1 MMKTLALST
10 SILALAS
17 SAALAGGL
25 DRSGQ
30 SISAIFSAP
39 GSTSVSFGAVKPS
52 IKGTDTAGNSYNV
65 GDAYQQYG
73 YSYTGGKA
81 NAFSYALIIDQPYGA
96 NVTYGNSPLTSTLG
110 GTMADLSS
118 HAATVVGRYALSP
131 RFSLLG
137 GISVETVEGTVNLN
151 GTAYRGA
158 ISAAAVA
165 KGFNASLPSGAAELS
180 SATLGAAA
188 LGDTT
193 AQTAIDTTYGAG
205 TFATLAGSLG
215 TTATNFATNDG
226 YKFNMK
232 QDTSVGFLLG
242 AAYEIPDI
250 ALRLAASYRF
260 ETDHSA
266 ATTESMLGLSSVPGT
281 VDYVTPQSFNLD
293 FQTGVAK
300 NTLLTANFRWTDFS
314 AVDVV
319 PTLLGSDLVNI
330 DDSYRYSIGVAHRFS
345 DQFAG
350 TVSLSYE
357 EAGNAAT
364 VSPLGPTD
372 GLYGLT
378 VVGRYSKNNVNI
390 SGGLN
395 YTWLGA
401 ANAGV
406 GGQTA
411 ASFGSNSAVGAGLKI
426 EIVF

>member
-39 GSTSVSFGAVKPS
+39 GSTSVSFGTVKPS
-52 IKGTDTAGNSYNV
+52 IKGSDTAGNSYNV

-81 NAFSYALIIDQPYGA
+81 DAFSYALIIDQPYGA

-118 HAATVVGRYALSP
+118 HAATVVGRYALYS
-131 RFSLLG
+131 RFSVLG
-137 GISVETVEGTVNLN
+137 GISLETVEGTVNLN
-151 GTAYRGA
+151 GLAYKQA
-158 ISAAAVA
+158 ISTAAVA
-165 KGFNASLPSGAAELS
+165 STVDGLSTEL
-180 SATLGAAA
+180 LGAALINA
-188 LGDTT
+188 P
-193 AQTAIDTTYGAG
+193 GAR
-205 TFATLAGSLG
+205 AAVDVISDYNTLA
-215 TTATNFATNDG
+215 TAVDGRKALFGADG

-378 VVGRYSKNNVNI
+378 VGGRYSKNNVNI

>member
-1 MMKTLALST
+1 
-10 SILALAS
+10 
-17 SAALAGGL
+17 
-25 DRSGQ
+25 
-30 SISAIFSAP
+30 
-39 GSTSVSFGAVKPS
+39 
-52 IKGTDTAGNSYNV
+52 
-65 GDAYQQYG
+65 
-73 YSYTGGKA
+73 
-81 NAFSYALIIDQPYGA
+81 
-96 NVTYGNSPLTSTLG
+96 
-110 GTMADLSS
+110 MADLSS
-118 HAATVVGRYALSP
+118 HAATVVGRYALSS
-131 RFSLLG
+131 RFSVLG
-137 GISVETVEGTVNLN
+137 GISLETVEGTVNLN
-151 GTAYRGA
+151 GLAYKQA
-158 ISAAAVA
+158 ISTAAVA
-165 KGFNASLPSGAAELS
+165 STVNGLSTEL
-180 SATLGAAA
+180 LGAALINAPGARAAVDVISNYNA
-188 LGDTT
+188 LET
-193 AQTAIDTTYGAG
+193 AVDGRKVLFGA
-205 TFATLAGSLG
+205 
-215 TTATNFATNDG
+215 DG

-266 ATTESMLGLSSVPGT
+266 ATTESMLGQSSVPGT

>member
-1 MMKTLALST
+1 MKTLTRGVSL
-10 SILALAS
+10 LALAS
-17 SAALAGGL
+17 SSAVAGGL

-30 SISAIFSAP
+30 SISALFSAP
-39 GSTSVSFGAVKPS
+39 GSTSVSFGSVMPS
-52 IKGTDTAGNSYNV
+52 IKGSDTAGNSYDV
-65 GDAYQQYG
+65 GDSYQQYG
-73 YSYTGGKA
+73 YAYTGGA
-81 NAFSYALIIDQPYGA
+81 ADAFSYALIIDQPYGA

-137 GISVETVEGTVNLN
+137 GVSAETVEGTVNLN

-165 KGFNASLPSGAAELS
+165 KTFNAGLPAGTPELDTT
-180 SATLGAAA
+180 TLGAAA
-188 LGDTT
+188 LGNTT
-193 AQTAIDTTYGAG
+193 AQAAIDTAYGAG
-205 TFATLAGSLG
+205 TFATLAGSL
-215 TTATNFATNDG
+215 TTTSTDFATNDG

-232 QDTSVGFLLG
+232 ADTSVGFLLG

-266 ATTESMLGLSSVPGT
+266 TTSESMLGATAVPGT

-293 FQTGVAK
+293 FQTGVAQ

-330 DDSYRYSIGVAHRFS
+330 DDSYRYSIGMAHRFS
-345 DQFAG
+345 EQFAG

-357 EAGNAAT
+357 KAGNAAT

-378 VVGRYSKNNVNI
+378 VGGRYSKNNVNI

-411 ASFGSNSAVGAGLKI
+411 ATFGSNSAVGAGLKI
-426 EIVF
+426 EFVF

>member
-1 MMKTLALST
+1 MKTLALST

-17 SAALAGGL
+17 SAVLAGGL

-81 NAFSYALIIDQPYGA
+81 DAFSYALIIDQPYGA

-118 HAATVVGRYALSP
+118 HAATVVGRYALSS
-131 RFSLLG
+131 RFSVLG
-137 GISVETVEGTVNLN
+137 GISLETVEGTVNLN
-151 GTAYRGA
+151 GLAYKQA
-158 ISAAAVA
+158 ISTAAVA
-165 KGFNASLPSGAAELS
+165 STENGLSTEL
-180 SATLGAAA
+180 LGAALINA
-188 LGDTT
+188 P
-193 AQTAIDTTYGAG
+193 GAR
-205 TFATLAGSLG
+205 AAVDVISDYNTLA
-215 TTATNFATNDG
+215 TAVDGRKALFGADG

-378 VVGRYSKNNVNI
+378 VGGRYSKNNVNI